1 MAMAV
6 TTTAKG
12 SGGAISPAYVAKAP
26 PPPPGFHKAAVGG
39 YGSYNGSSNQ
49 EEAAG
54 RAVEGVVVALRA
66 AAAVAALVGVA
77 LVGSCR
83 HGDWMEFTRYQE
95 YRYLLGA
102 SLLACL
108 YAAAQAIRS
117 FRRISSGGV
126 GAGRGLLLDLAGDQA
141 VAYLL
146 ITAASAALPITIR
159 MRSAVINIFTDAMVV
174 AIGLAFAAFA
184 ALALS
189 ATISVFRLSAA
200 SAQPYYY

>member
-6 TTTAKG
+6 TTTKG
-12 SGGAISPAYVAKAP
+12 GGGISPAYVAKAP
-26 PPPPGFHKAAVGG
+26 PPPPGFHKAAGGG
-39 YGSYNGSSNQ
+39 YDYSYNGSGTRPPPLGQ

-66 AAAVAALVGVA
+66 AAAAAALVGVA

-108 YAAAQAIRS
+108 YAAAQATRT
-117 FRRISSGGV
+117 FRRISSG
-126 GAGRGLLLDLAGDQA
+126 RGLLLVDLAGDQA

-159 MRSAVINIFTDAMVV
+159 MRSAVVNIFTDAMVA

-189 ATISVFRLSAA
+189 ATIAAFRLSAA
-200 SAQPYYY
+200 SAQPYH